1 MMTAIQNAARPRS
14 RHRIH
19 ANPFSVPKPDPMP
32 NWDEAFGRKAPIA
45 LEIGFGIGGFL
56 LDLGEKHP
64 EWNVLGVEIRQ
75 HFVNGVLKQAGL
87 RNIHN
92 LRAIVAN
99 INRDLDELLEDQSV
113 AFVSVNFPDP
123 WFKKRHHKRRV
134 IQSSFL
140 DVLARKLVPG
150 GEFHLMT
157 DFTPIGEDALEIF
170 EGRPEFENLEGPGK
184 FAKSSTTG
192 IMSEREVTHMGRGD
206 LISRLHYIH
215 VPVAS

>member
-19 ANPFSVPKPDPMP
+19 ANPFSVPKPEPMP
-32 NWDEAFGRKAPIA
+32 KWDEVFGRKAPIA

-56 LDLGEKHP
+56 LDLGAKHP

-87 RNIHN
+87 RGLNN
-92 LRAIVAN
+92 VQAIVAN

-123 WFKKRHHKRRV
+123 WFKKRHHKRRIV
-134 IQSSFL
+134 KPEFVACLQKK
-140 DVLARKLVPG
+140 LAVGGVFHMATDWENYAEHMLEVMTTAEGFKNQAEDNQYVP
-150 GEFHLMT
+150 
-157 DFTPIGEDALEIF
+157 
-170 EGRPEFENLEGPGK
+170 RPEHRPLTKFEN
-184 FAKSSTTG
+184 
-192 IMSEREVTHMGRGD
+192 RGHKLGHGVWD
-206 LISRLHYIH
+206 LMFEKT
-215 VPVAS
+215 A

>member
-75 HFVNGVLKQAGL
+75 HFVNGVLKQAG
-87 RNIHN
+87 
-92 LRAIVAN
+92 
-99 INRDLDELLEDQSV
+99 DPDEGLVVPLPCHEG
-113 AFVSVNFPDP
+113 
-123 WFKKRHHKRRV
+123 RRV
-134 IQSSFL
+134 TQL
-140 DVLARKLVPG
+140 DDAVAVIG
-150 GEFHLMT
+150 GETRGQIRGIECAPPMT
-157 DFTPIGEDALEIF
+157 AWAVVRLVWPSGSRSAAGGRIVGSSDAI
-170 EGRPEFENLEGPGK
+170 
-184 FAKSSTTG
+184 
-192 IMSEREVTHMGRGD
+192 RE
-206 LISRLHYIH
+206 
-215 VPVAS
+215 